1 MTRDESGLSESL
13 QIALLLPLIIVVLLS
28 AVGVGLHAQARTGVR
43 EAATAVAQVRAIG
56 RSESD
61 ARHAGQQVAASADL
75 RDVQISLQQ
84 HGPDLSVTIWAVAPS
99 F

>member
-1 MTRDESGLSESL
+1 
-13 QIALLLPLIIVVLLS
+13 
-28 AVGVGLHAQARTGVR
+28 HAQARTGVR

-84 HGPDLSVTIWAVAPS
+84 HGPDLSVTIWAVAPNFGS
-99 F
+99 LITLPVTATVVVAMEPQ